1 MRFAKSYAVLFHVA
15 LFASVFC
22 SPMPM
27 ESGETG
33 RFDYDIAKAVASNL
47 AQTGT
52 NPRYLD
58 GLRATGRMPR
68 AAINAE
74 FQSVHQERVTR
85 QNVRDKCPFSLRQKI
100 FREVSGYESYDVDD
114 NKMFKTSVGE
124 VIKNQEC
131 LGAILE
137 FCDMQRMKGSQGIL
151 GLSIIR
157 QDLDSINK
165 EEVHKLFQ
173 TCNIAVSGESAVIRQ
188 TVLQSDILKNVEEL
202 RVLLAKFI
210 SLPHIPQDRALKNV
224 KKLSLI
230 AVEDENVM
238 DEEIERV
245 MEMLLANSVVNL
257 SIGPVFMNDDLAALG
272 SMFQNVEVFEYD
284 GDADADLLTQHLP
297 PKTKDL
303 SLKLHTSSNGINGHY
318 VLDADGLQALSDWFQ
333 AKQDQLERLS
343 SNVQEFSRLPDL
355 PKKLKSLEIKY
366 RIARFSQEDLIDQV
380 KLMQNMT
387 HFASPIGIDQKSFYD
402 QVPTSVEHLGLF
414 ESSRNDI
421 LTFEGQDYTDREIL
435 GRIKTLTLIDATLD
449 SEQLESLSSYPLENL
464 ILRNPVIMVL
474 QNMDDSKSSG
484 KLKRLEITTPDI
496 VLSEKFKEKSTTF
509 NLFKT
514 VERFKWIDLAE
525 NGSLLPKDLFPAVP
539 TKNLRTLDVVVSG
552 VKSDILLQEAKKFT
566 LKNLDIQMIGF

>member
-1 MRFAKSYAVLFHVA
+1 MRFVKSYAVLFHVA
-15 LFASVFC
+15 LFAEVFC

-27 ESGETG
+27 DPDETG

-74 FQSVHQERVTR
+74 FQSVHQDRVTR
-85 QNVRDKCPFSLRQKI
+85 QNVRDKCSFSLRQKI

-131 LGAILE
+131 LGAILG

-151 GLSIIR
+151 GLSITR
-157 QDLDSINK
+157 QDLNSINK
-165 EEVHKLFQ
+165 DEVQKLFQ
-173 TCNIAVSGESAVIRQ
+173 TCNVAVSGESAVIRQ
-188 TVLQSDILKNVEEL
+188 TVLQSDILENVEEL
-202 RVLLAKFI
+202 KVLLAKFI
-210 SLPHIPQDRALKNV
+210 NLPHIPLDRALKNV

-230 AVEDENVM
+230 AAEDEHVSE
-238 DEEIERV
+238 EEIERV
-245 MEMLLANSVVNL
+245 MEMLVANNVLKL
-257 SIGPVFMNDDLAALG
+257 SIGPAFMNDDLVVLG
-272 SMFQNVEVFEYD
+272 SIFQNVEVFEYD
-284 GDADADLLTQHLP
+284 GDVDANLLTQHLP

-303 SLKLHTSSNGINGHY
+303 FLKLHTSSNGINGHY
-318 VLDADGLQALSDWFQ
+318 VLDADGVDFLSNWFQ
-333 AKQDQLERLS
+333 VKKDQLESLS
-343 SNVQEFSRLPDL
+343 LDVQEFSRLPDL
-355 PKKLKSLEIKY
+355 PKKLKSFEIKY
-366 RIARFSQEDLIDQV
+366 RIIRFSQEDLIDQV

-402 QVPTSVEHLGLF
+402 QVPTSLEHLGLF

-421 LTFEGQDYTDREIL
+421 LTFEGQDYTDREVL
-435 GRIKTLTLIDATLD
+435 RRMKTLTLIDAALD

-464 ILRNPVIMVL
+464 ILRNPVIMLL
-474 QNMDDSKSSG
+474 QKMDDSKSSG
-484 KLKRLEITTPDI
+484 KLKQLEITTPDI
-496 VLSEKFKEKSTTF
+496 VLSQRFNEKSTMF

-514 VERFKWIDLAE
+514 VERFKWIDLSE
-525 NGSLLPKDLFPAVP
+525 KGSLLPNDLFPSIP
-539 TKNLRTLDVVVSG
+539 TENLKTLDVVLSG
-552 VKSDILLQEAKKFT
+552 VNSDTQLEEAEKFT
-566 LKNLDIQMIGF
+566 RKNLDVQMIGF